1 MFPSY
6 KKWMIRAGMVLLV
19 SSFMISQPSLAAPI
33 EEVGVEVTS
42 SADAIPPAVEK
53 RIAASISS
61 IGNRVLK
68 GKEENLFRLNEGQ
81 YNKVLA
87 DIINRV
93 VVGYVVD
100 DIRASYGTKTMLQV
114 SLSPVGQMIREVET
128 EIDYGNLS
136 PEAAAYVKKDTE
148 EVPILMNNLLTG
160 LPVDSVGW
168 AESVSESAGRDLLSQ
183 ILPEFQANFEVTS
196 GEKTKVRIFLIPQG
210 EIVRTGK
217 VEFHKTTIPRLLLL
231 RAVNETEHAVRS
243 LEGLPVNFVVRHD
256 QELADALNEILQKD
270 SFVTTYGIETQTLLL
285 PGETTVLKIDALTD
299 HWIIRTE
306 AWMDAGRDGNR
317 NTAIEGML
325 GHFVGKKDVV
335 FGEAR
340 LYPGPMD
347 WNVFA
352 GWYHHFGKT
361 LDFGYKYDFIE
372 NSNHVFTQI
381 PFGERFSFRY
391 DRDFQKQENE
401 YGLSY
406 KIHNYMT
413 LEYVYNDEE
422 GRWLRL
428 IANL

>member
-6 KKWMIRAGMVLLV
+6 KKWMLRAGLTLLV
-19 SSFMISQPSLAAPI
+19 SSFMTSPSLAAPI
-33 EEVGVEVTS
+33 ETVHVQVT
-42 SADAIPPAVEK
+42 ATDGAIPEAVEK

-68 GKEENLFRLNEGQ
+68 GKEESLFSLNQGT
-81 YNKVLA
+81 YNKVLS

-93 VVGYVVD
+93 VVGYVVEG
-100 DIRASYGTKTMLQV
+100 IHVSYGEETTLQV

-136 PEAAAYVKKDTE
+136 PEAAAYVKKDTA

-168 AESVSESAGRDLLSQ
+168 AESVSESAGKDLLSQ
-183 ILPEFQANFEVTS
+183 ILPEFQANFEVQS

-210 EIVRTGK
+210 RIVRTGK
-217 VEFHKTTIPRLLLL
+217 LTFHKTTIPRLLLL
-231 RAVNETEHAVRS
+231 RAANETEHAVRS
-243 LEGLPVNFVVRHD
+243 LEGLPVDFVVRHD
-256 QELADALNEILQKD
+256 RDLAESLNEILKKD
-270 SFVTTYGIETQTLLL
+270 SFVTTYGIETKATLL
-285 PGETTVLKIDALTD
+285 PGETTVLKVDALTD

-306 AWMDAGRDGNR
+306 AWIDAGRDGNR

-352 GWYHHFGKT
+352 GWYHHFGQT
-361 LDFGYKYDFIE
+361 MDVGYKYDFIE
-372 NSNHVFTQI
+372 KSNHVFSYV
-381 PFGERFSFRY
+381 PFGERFAFRY
-391 DRDFQKQENE
+391 DRDFKKKENE

>member
-6 KKWMIRAGMVLLV
+6 KKWMLRAGLSLLV
-19 SSFMISQPSLAAPI
+19 SSFMTPAALAAPI
-33 EEVGVEVTS
+33 EEVKVDVASTGDPMPE
-42 SADAIPPAVEK
+42 AVE
-53 RIAASISS
+53 RRVAASISS
-61 IGNRVLK
+61 IGNRLLK
-68 GKEENLFRLNEGQ
+68 GKEENLFRLNEAQ

-93 VVGYVVD
+93 VVGYVVE
-100 DIRASYGTKTMLQV
+100 DIRADYGEETHIRV
-114 SLSPVGQMIREVET
+114 ELSPVGQMIREVET

-136 PEAAAYVKKDTE
+136 PEAAAYVKKDTA

-168 AESVSESAGRDLLSQ
+168 AESVSESAGKDLLAQ
-183 ILPEFQANFEVTS
+183 ILPEFQANFEVHS

-210 EIVRTGK
+210 QIVRTGK
-217 VEFHKTTIPRLLLL
+217 LTFHKTTIPRLLLL

-243 LEGLPVNFVVRHD
+243 LEGLPVNFVARHD
-256 QELADALNEILQKD
+256 LELAESLNEILKKD
-270 SFVTTYGIETQTLLL
+270 SFVTTYGIETKTTLI
-285 PGETTVLKIDALTD
+285 PGETTVLKVDALTD

-352 GWYHHFGKT
+352 GWYHHFGQT
-361 LDFGYKYDFIE
+361 MDVGYKYDFIE
-372 NSNHVFTQI
+372 KSNHVFTQI
-381 PFGERFSFRY
+381 PFGERFAFRY
-391 DRDFQKQENE
+391 DRDFKKQENE

>member
-6 KKWMIRAGMVLLV
+6 KKWMLRAGLSLLV
-19 SSFMISQPSLAAPI
+19 SSFMTPAALAAPI
-33 EEVGVEVTS
+33 EEVKVDVASTGDPMPE
-42 SADAIPPAVEK
+42 AVE
-53 RIAASISS
+53 RRVAASISS
-61 IGNRVLK
+61 IGNRLLK
-68 GKEENLFRLNEGQ
+68 GKEENLFRLNEAQ

-93 VVGYVVD
+93 VVGYVVE
-100 DIRASYGTKTMLQV
+100 DIRADYGMETHIRV
-114 SLSPVGQMIREVET
+114 ELSPVGQMIREVET

-136 PEAAAYVKKDTE
+136 PEAAAYVKKDTA

-168 AESVSESAGRDLLSQ
+168 AESVSESAGKDLLAQ
-183 ILPEFQANFEVTS
+183 ILPEFQANFEVHS

-210 EIVRTGK
+210 QIVRTGK
-217 VEFHKTTIPRLLLL
+217 LTFHKTTIPRLLLL

-243 LEGLPVNFVVRHD
+243 LEGLPVNFVARHD
-256 QELADALNEILQKD
+256 LELAESLNEILKKD
-270 SFVTTYGIETQTLLL
+270 SFVTTYGIETKTTLI
-285 PGETTVLKIDALTD
+285 PGETTVLKVDALTD

-352 GWYHHFGKT
+352 GWYHHFGQT
-361 LDFGYKYDFIE
+361 MDVGYKYDFIE
-372 NSNHVFTQI
+372 KSNHVFTQI
-381 PFGERFSFRY
+381 PFGERFAFRY
-391 DRDFQKQENE
+391 DRDFKKQENE

>member
-6 KKWMIRAGMVLLV
+6 KKWMLRAGLSLLV
-19 SSFMISQPSLAAPI
+19 SSFMTSAALAAPI
-33 EEVGVEVTS
+33 EDVTVEVS
-42 SADAIPPAVEK
+42 STADPIPPAVEK

-61 IGNRVLK
+61 IGNRILK

-100 DIRASYGTKTMLQV
+100 DIHADYSRQAKIQV

-136 PEAAAYVKKDTE
+136 PEAAAYVKKDTA

-183 ILPEFQANFEVTS
+183 ILPEFQANFEVES

-210 EIVRTGK
+210 PIVRTGK
-217 VEFHKTTIPRLLLL
+217 LTFHKTTIPRLLLL
-231 RAVNETEHAVRS
+231 RAVTETEHAVRS
-243 LEGLPVNFVVRHD
+243 LEGLPVNFVGRHD
-256 QELADALNEILQKD
+256 RELAESLNEILKKD
-270 SFVTTYGIETQTLLL
+270 SFVTTYGIETKTTLI
-285 PGETTVLKIDALTD
+285 PGETTVLKVDALTD

-306 AWMDAGRDGNR
+306 AWVDAGRDGNR

-325 GHFVGKKDVV
+325 GRFVGKKDVV

-340 LYPGPMD
+340 LYTGPMD

-352 GWYHHFGKT
+352 GWYHHFGQT
-361 LDFGYKYDFIE
+361 LDVGYKHDFIE
-372 NSNHVFTQI
+372 KSNHIFSYVPI
-381 PFGERFSFRY
+381 GERWAFRY
-391 DRDFQKQENE
+391 DRDFKKRENE